1 MNVNMQIRIDKEL
14 KTDIEKSAEELNLN
28 ISEFMRLL
36 FIVYTNSENYTQK
49 LTSVLEKYRQK
60 VISENGDK

>member
-1 MNVNMQIRIDKEL
+1 MNVTMQIRIDKEL
-14 KTDIEKSAEELNLN
+14 KTDIEKSAEGLNLN
-28 ISEFMRLL
+28 SSEFMRLL

>member
-28 ISEFMRLL
+28 SSEFMRLL

-49 LTSVLEKYRQK
+49 LTSVLGKYRQK
-60 VISENGDK
+60 VINENGDK

>member
-1 MNVNMQIRIDKEL
+1 MNVTMQIRIDKEL

-28 ISEFMRLL
+28 SSEFMRLL

>member
-1 MNVNMQIRIDKEL
+1 MNVTMQIRIDKEL
-14 KTDIEKSAEELNLN
+14 KTDIEKYAEELNLN
-28 ISEFMRLL
+28 SSEFMRLL

>member
-28 ISEFMRLL
+28 SSEFMRLL

-49 LTSVLEKYRQK
+49 LTSVLGKYRQK
-60 VISENGDK
+60 IISENGDK